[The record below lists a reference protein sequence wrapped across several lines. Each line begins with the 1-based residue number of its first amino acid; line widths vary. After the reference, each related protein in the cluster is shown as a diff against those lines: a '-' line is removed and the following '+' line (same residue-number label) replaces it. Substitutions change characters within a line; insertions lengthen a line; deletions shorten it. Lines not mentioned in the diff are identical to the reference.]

1 MKSIKELAAW
11 LYDRRLRGFHG
22 KNMQKC
28 EDEAEDIIAFLTSQ
42 PKEKKIT
49 NLLKDREFNIKTF

>member
-1 MKSIKELAAW
+1 MKSIEEFAAW

-28 EDEAEDIIAFLTSQ
+28 EDEATDIIAFLTS
-42 PKEKKIT
+42 KKKKKNERKGCSVLVIG
-49 NLLKDREFNIKTF
+49 KM